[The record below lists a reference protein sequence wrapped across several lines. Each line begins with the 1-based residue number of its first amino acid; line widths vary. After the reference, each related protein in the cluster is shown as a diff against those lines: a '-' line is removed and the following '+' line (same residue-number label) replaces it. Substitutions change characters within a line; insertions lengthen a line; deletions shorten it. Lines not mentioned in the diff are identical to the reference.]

1 MSGPDGNRPAA
12 RRSGNPLWRAARV
25 AWRGLLA
32 LVHLLVGVLLTPF
45 VTRRDAAGHWH
56 VDRRIARWWHG
67 RLLRILHVRLMTT
80 GTPPAAPALVV
91 SNHIS
96 WVDIHVLGY
105 LLPTVFL
112 SKAEVLGWP
121 LIGWLAKR
129 SGTLFIRRGSGQATQ
144 IRQTIADYLRRGGM
158 VTLFPEGT
166 TSDGL
171 QVLRF
176 LPPLFGAA
184 IEAEAPVAPV
194 ALRYTV
200 DGRPDLTIPYT
211 GQQTLLENLA
221 GLLGRRGSEVHV
233 WFGEPIPSLGTE
245 RKALA
250 EAARAQIVT
259 AIFRRE

>member
-1 MSGPDGNRPAA
+1 MLSFARPSVENHRKQAL
-12 RRSGNPLWRAARV
+12 RTIRI

-32 LVHLLVGVLLTPF
+32 LVHLLTGALLTPF
-45 VTRRDAAGHWH
+45 VTRRDEAGYWH
-56 VDRRIARWWHG
+56 INWRIARWWHG
-67 RLLRILHVRLMTT
+67 RLLRILHIRVVTT
-80 GTPPAAPALVV
+80 GPPPAAPALVV
-91 SNHIS
+91 ANHIS
-96 WVDIHVLGY
+96 WVDIHVLGH

-112 SKAEVLGWP
+112 SKAEVLHWP
-121 LIGWLAKR
+121 VIGWLAKR
-129 SGTLFIRRGSGQATQ
+129 SGTLFIRRGSGQAGM

-184 IEAEAPVAPV
+184 IDAEAPVVPV

-200 DGRPDLTIPYT
+200 DGQPDLVAPYT
-211 GQQTLLENLA
+211 GRQTLLENLG
-221 GLLGRRGSEVHV
+221 GLLGRPGSEVHIH
-233 WFGEPIPSLGTE
+233 FCIPIPSTDKD

-250 EAARAQIVT
+250 EAARERIV
-259 AIFRRE
+259 ACILHQE

>member
-1 MSGPDGNRPAA
+1 MLRFTRPSLEMHRKQAL
-12 RRSGNPLWRAARV
+12 RTIRI

-32 LVHLLVGVLLTPF
+32 LIHLLSGALLTPF
-45 VTRRDAAGHWH
+45 VTRRDEAGYWQINW
-56 VDRRIARWWHG
+56 RIARWWHG
-67 RLLRILHVRLMTT
+67 RLLRILHIRVFTT

-91 SNHIS
+91 ANHIS

-112 SKAEVLGWP
+112 SKAEVRHWP
-121 LIGWLAKR
+121 IIGWLAKR
-129 SGTLFIRRGSGQATQ
+129 SGTLFIRRGSGQAGM
-144 IRQTIADYLRRGGM
+144 IRQAIADYLHRNGM

-184 IEAEAPVAPV
+184 IDAEVPIAPV

-200 DGRPDLTIPYT
+200 EGLPDLVAPYT
-211 GQQTLLENLA
+211 GQQTLLQNL
-221 GLLGRRGSEVHV
+221 GGVLGRPGSEVHV
-233 WFGEPIPSLGTE
+233 HFCEPFLPTNKD

-250 EAARAQIVT
+250 EEARQCIVD
-259 AIFRRE
+259 AISRQE